1 MKKSE
6 LYQAALIAV
15 MESNMEVNKKLE
27 VIDLLLD
34 NRSSAIWGEKREEE
48 KNAKSV

>member
-6 LYQAALIAV
+6 MYQAALIAV
-15 MESNMEVNKKLE
+15 MESNMEVDTKLE

-34 NRSSAIWGEKREEE
+34 NRSSAIWSEKREEE
-48 KNAKSV
+48 KNG

>member
-6 LYQAALIAV
+6 KYQAALVAV
-15 MESNMEVNKKLE
+15 MESNMEVNTKLE

-34 NRSSAIWGEKREEE
+34 NRSSAIWVEKREE
-48 KNAKSV
+48 NADAKSV